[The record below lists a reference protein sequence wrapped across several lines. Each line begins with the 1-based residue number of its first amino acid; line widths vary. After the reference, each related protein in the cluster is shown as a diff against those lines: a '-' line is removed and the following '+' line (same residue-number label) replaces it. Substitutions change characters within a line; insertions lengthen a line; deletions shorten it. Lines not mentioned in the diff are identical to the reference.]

1 MYYQE
6 HRPPHFHAEYQGQQA
21 VFDFNGQLVAG
32 ELVSGVARRLIKEW
46 AVLHRAQ
53 LELNWAH
60 MEAGH
65 ALERIEPLE

>member
-21 VFDFNGQLVAG
+21 VFDFDGQLVAG
-32 ELVSGVARRLIKEW
+32 ELASGVARRLIKEW
-46 AVLHRAQ
+46 AILHRAQ
-53 LELNWAH
+53 LDMNWAN
-60 MEAGH
+60 MEVGQ